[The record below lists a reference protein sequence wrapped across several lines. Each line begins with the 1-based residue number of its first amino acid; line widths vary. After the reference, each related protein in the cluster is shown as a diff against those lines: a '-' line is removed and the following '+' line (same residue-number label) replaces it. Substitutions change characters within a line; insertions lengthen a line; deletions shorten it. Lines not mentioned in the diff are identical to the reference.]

1 MQQSNGRGKFGVQMT
16 MENAKRKSD
25 ASKFADCEDLRAA
38 SQSEVKFPI
47 SDEEISVIE
56 SYLLPQ
62 VLEIIKEPK

>member
-25 ASKFADCEDLRAA
+25 ASNFTDFEDVRAA